1 MSWADY
7 QNNCNLLHLL
17 YYRAFPRFPGT
28 WKRWT
33 AASWERHCDIVIVND
48 SSQDTKQNKTKKHL
62 DVTPHRPLSRWVQ
75 IKPDF
80 NARLKLIWSHL
91 ITLRTVCS
99 SFVSKHLE
107 RSSLVMNFYWQ
118 ISTCYLSDQS
128 AVWMHKFTDSAS
140 RTRRLIFDC
149 RKTHDIW
156 RDLHILNAFLRQ
168 PGF

>member
-1 MSWADY
+1 MCHERITRTTVTYFICFTIVLFPDSPAPERDG
-7 QNNCNLLHLL
+7 QQLHERDTVTLSL
-17 YYRAFPRFPGT
+17 
-28 WKRWT
+28 WMT
-33 AASWERHCDIVIVND
+33 AAK
-48 SSQDTKQNKTKKHL
+48 TQNKTKKHL

-168 PGF
+168 PVF